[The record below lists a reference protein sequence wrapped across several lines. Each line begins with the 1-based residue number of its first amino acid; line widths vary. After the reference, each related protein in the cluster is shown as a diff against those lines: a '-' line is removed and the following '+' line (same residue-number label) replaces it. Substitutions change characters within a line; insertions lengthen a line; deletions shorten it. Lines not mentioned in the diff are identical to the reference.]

1 MSVTNIKRRVAVFY
15 DDKGEQIGR
24 KGFSKTAKL
33 VYFQDKAFNVF
44 HEASST
50 LYKRW
55 YWDINQYHYN
65 INNPNPLILNKRS
78 EPILD
83 SEVYN
88 VQLKTK
94 VIRDLN
100 DLAKGNLTLS
110 PKVIIIGL
118 IVIVAIYMIVTK
130 QIKIGG

>member
-1 MSVTNIKRRVAVFY
+1 MSITNIKRRIAVFY

-33 VYFQDKAFNVF
+33 VNFQDKAFNVY

-65 INNPNPLILNKRS
+65 INNPNPLILNKKC
-78 EPILD
+78 EPVLD

-94 VIRDLN
+94 VMRDLN
-100 DLAKGNLTLS
+100 DLAKGNFNIS
-110 PKVIIIGL
+110 PKMIIICVIIIA
-118 IVIVAIYMIVTK
+118 VAYMIATK
-130 QIKIGG
+130 QIKLGG